1 MKTLKDIRN
10 GLLSE
15 ERDETTEKV
24 EMAETQ
30 LHFICYAA
38 KEILEYIKM
47 GGEIEEWYQ
56 NKLSKV
62 HSDVESLH
70 SYVEGEKRRTGM
82 VDEEVEQIDE
92 DKNKIGYARFN
103 SNNHEYTGKYK
114 GTRFTVQTG
123 WRHARPDAKNTTA
136 RHVAYDNRHL
146 KPEDAVAIAKHIR
159 NMARDYTSWRGLPK
173 KIGEEVEQV
182 DEAKKEIG
190 FVNHTEK
197 KPGKHHYGVH
207 YGKYRGQPFEVS
219 TPRLGNTR
227 ASHVVAENPG
237 IKPEYAKS
245 IAKHIN
251 DFERNW
257 GNLSHLG
264 MAIHSSKD
272 GEYVNE
278 EVEQVEEGV
287 VDKIKQTASD
297 VLSPG
302 RRQKWA
308 DSKRKRGLHTAIKQT
323 RDGRVMSKN
332 QEGKARSF
340 GQSEKDLARRY
351 TETGHKPFWWKMKEE
366 VEQNTTKDKNNPV
379 HIEYWQQDTMESGRW
394 VRTNPMP
401 RDTAEKAVRYFHRG
415 NIVDAEKVEEGRK
428 LMSLKPPSAAK
439 RLRDFTKPVS
449 QIPAPKG
456 GHSLSDDE
464 ERVWDPIR
472 AGYVVRKKK

>member
-38 KEILEYIKM
+38 KEIIEYIQM

-82 VDEEVEQIDE
+82 V
-92 DKNKIGYARFN
+92 A
-103 SNNHEYTGKYK
+103 
-114 GTRFTVQTG
+114 
-123 WRHARPDAKNTTA
+123 
-136 RHVAYDNRHL
+136 
-146 KPEDAVAIAKHIR
+146 
-159 NMARDYTSWRGLPK
+159 
-173 KIGEEVEQV
+173 EEVEQV
-182 DEAKKEIG
+182 DESYNWDKL
-190 FVNHTEK
+190 VR
-197 KPGKHHYGVH
+197 KHL
-207 YGKYRGQPFEVS
+207 KDARNS
-219 TPRLGNTR
+219 NNTR
-227 ASHVVAENPG
+227 KQRKYAESMASRALEASK
-237 IKPEYAKS
+237 IADPEKAYRHYMGVGAGD
-245 IAKHIN
+245 N
-251 DFERNW
+251 VE
-257 GNLSHLG
+257 
-264 MAIHSSKD
+264 
-272 GEYVNE
+272 E

-366 VEQNTTKDKNNPV
+366 VEQ
-379 HIEYWQQDTMESGRW
+379 
-394 VRTNPMP
+394 
-401 RDTAEKAVRYFHRG
+401 
-415 NIVDAEKVEEGRK
+415 VEEGRK

-439 RLRDFTKPVS
+439 RLKDFTKPVS